1 MLAAS
6 LLSPEFP
13 SINFIAQDKRKQ
25 AVKLQTSSPRFSP
38 EPSSSGHSNEE
49 IASIAEAL
57 NALLA
62 DVFALYVKT
71 KSFHWHVAGPHF
83 RDHHLM
89 FDEQANQLFAVTDVI
104 AERVRKLGATTL
116 RSISH
121 IQRLQRVADND
132 TSQMTAAGMLVELL
146 KDNRQLVDEMRAC
159 HRVCSNGGDVATTS
173 VLEVFI
179 DEGERRAWFLLEAS
193 ALS

>member
-1 MLAAS
+1 
-6 LLSPEFP
+6 
-13 SINFIAQDKRKQ
+13 
-25 AVKLQTSSPRFSP
+25 VFSP
-38 EPSSSGHSNEE
+38 EPPLSGHSSED

-89 FDEQANQLFAVTDVI
+89 FDEQAAQLFAVTDVI

-121 IQRLQRVADND
+121 IQRLQRIADND
-132 TSQMTAAGMLVELL
+132 TGQMTAAGMLAELL
-146 KDNRQLVDEMRAC
+146 EDNRQIVDEMRAC
-159 HRVCSNGGDVATTS
+159 HRVCSNGGDIATTS
-173 VLEVFI
+173 VLETFI

-193 ALS
+193 ARS

>member
-1 MLAAS
+1 L
-6 LLSPEFP
+6 
-13 SINFIAQDKRKQ
+13 
-25 AVKLQTSSPRFSP
+25 
-38 EPSSSGHSNEE
+38 SGHSSED

-89 FDEQANQLFAVTDVI
+89 FDEQAAQLFAVTDVI

-121 IQRLQRVADND
+121 IQRLQRIADND
-132 TSQMTAAGMLVELL
+132 TGQMTAAGMLAELL
-146 KDNRQLVDEMRAC
+146 EDNRQIVDEMRAC
-159 HRVCSNGGDVATTS
+159 HRVCSSGGDVATTS
-173 VLEVFI
+173 VLETFI

-193 ALS
+193 ARS